1 MPTTPQNN
9 PTGGVWPLGFIK
21 VLAPGTVKNL
31 NLNVGTQKG
40 KFGAARVRQ
49 IIFSTP
55 GGASGTPNNGNIYII
70 YKTGEGG
77 NDRTDLNNTILVI
90 PPGQQNS
97 LPHGHSLDAAKLGI
111 ESFVIDADVA
121 NDGVFVSAVY

>member
-1 MPTTPQNN
+1 MPTAQSN
-9 PTGGVWPLGFIK
+9 PIGGIWPLGFIK
-21 VLAPGTVKNL
+21 PAAPLTVANL
-31 NLNVGTQKG
+31 NQNVGTQKG
-40 KFGAARVRQ
+40 KFGFSRVRQ

-70 YKTGEGG
+70 YKTGEAG
-77 NDRTDLNNTILVI
+77 NDKTDTKNTILCI

-97 LPHGHSLDAAKLGI
+97 IPHGHSLDGAKLGI